1 MQVNIKIAIKIL
13 RQADLTR
20 ARTNI
25 AHRRLRRFL
34 HHFAEFPRRGQPAFA
49 FHDRRFR
56 HQHRPAHFGP
66 GQSRRQ
72 SDFVVLLQPEFA
84 VLQHA
89 EEIIHVR
96 RGDFHLDGFFFG
108 YDLARHL
115 PRDVLNLALQIS
127 HARFMRVVPD
137 DLQQAFIRE
146 AQVFRL
152 QTRRFQRTLHQKPLR
167 NLKLFFFRVTR
178 KPQNLHTVLQGLR
191 NRVQYVRRA
200 HKHHFRQVVLH
211 VQIMVRERV
220 VQFRVKHFHQR
231 RRGIAAEVRGHLVHF
246 IQHENRI
253 RRARLFHHLNNL
265 AGKGADVRAPVA
277 ADFRFVAHPA
287 ERHAHKLPPGC
298 VSDGHR
304 Q

>member
-1 MQVNIKIAIKIL
+1 M
-13 RQADLTR
+13 
-20 ARTNI
+20 
-25 AHRRLRRFL
+25 
-34 HHFAEFPRRGQPAFA
+34 
-49 FHDRRFR
+49 
-56 HQHRPAHFGP
+56 
-66 GQSRRQ
+66 
-72 SDFVVLLQPEFA
+72 LLQPEFA

-89 EEIIHVR
+89 EEIVHVC

-127 HARFMRVVPD
+127 HARFMRIVPD
-137 DLQQAFIRE
+137 DLQQAFVRE
-146 AQVFRL
+146 AQVLCL

-167 NLKLFFFRVTR
+167 NLQLFFLRVPR
-178 KPQNLHTVLQGLR
+178 KPQNLHAVLQRLR

-265 AGKGADVRAPVA
+265 AG
-277 ADFRFVAHPA
+277 
-287 ERHAHKLPPGC
+287 
-298 VSDGHR
+298 
-304 Q
+304 